1 MNTFTITRRAALLIA
16 GGLLAFAAAAQDYPR
31 KPIRLIVGYPSGGS
45 IDILARSIVPKLS
58 AELGQ
63 PVVIDNKAGGGGAV
77 GADMVAHSPPDGYT
91 IGLAVPS
98 MLTLPIVLD
107 RKLSYD
113 PLKDFTLVSIVAKNL
128 LALVVTPSFPARSL
142 KELVEYTRKNP
153 GKVSFGSSG
162 LGSSNHLIGEVLNQ
176 FAGIDMTHVAY
187 RGSAPQM
194 SDLLGGQVPIGI
206 VTTAA
211 VLPQVKAGKLRMLAV
226 FDDKR
231 YTELPD
237 VPTNYEALPGYEPKM
252 SWTGLIGPAG
262 MSPAVTKRLHDAI
275 VKVGVDS
282 DIRKT
287 LNMLGMP
294 VVAGTPA
301 EFAQVVQAEI
311 QFWSPI
317 VRKGNIKAE

>member
-1 MNTFTITRRAALLIA
+1 
-16 GGLLAFAAAAQDYPR
+16 
-31 KPIRLIVGYPSGGS
+31 
-45 IDILARSIVPKLS
+45 
-58 AELGQ
+58 
-63 PVVIDNKAGGGGAV
+63 
-77 GADMVAHSPPDGYT
+77 
-91 IGLAVPS
+91 
-98 MLTLPIVLD
+98 
-107 RKLSYD
+107 
-113 PLKDFTLVSIVAKNL
+113 
-128 LALVVTPSFPARSL
+128 
-142 KELVEYTRKNP
+142 
-153 GKVSFGSSG
+153 
-162 LGSSNHLIGEVLNQ
+162 
-176 FAGIDMTHVAY
+176 
-187 RGSAPQM
+187 
-194 SDLLGGQVPIGI
+194 
-206 VTTAA
+206 
-211 VLPQVKAGKLRMLAV
+211 MLAV